1 MTIEIDCQGRESWS
15 RLLSDQLIYRQWF
28 ILSCTKP
35 NWVTTPQVCSGI
47 GWLTLENLQG
57 TPTLF
62 SGQRILIFSAL
73 PNPAQDGQVQFCY
86 SSCFLLWTEIRVRK
100 LAYSV
105 IQTIPLLCF
114 LIHLSLFRSLPWP
127 PYMLQFRYI
136 FLYCSCSSSFMLTV
150 SMTANGLIWI
160 EGLNPSLY

>member
-47 GWLTLENLQG
+47 GWLTLENLQS

-62 SGQRILIFSAL
+62 SGQRILIFGL
-73 PNPAQDGQVQFCY
+73 AQ
-86 SSCFLLWTEIRVRK
+86 SSTRWTSSILLFFLLSSLNRNKGPE
-100 LAYSV
+100 A
-105 IQTIPLLCF
+105 
-114 LIHLSLFRSLPWP
+114 SLFSYSNHSIVVLFNSSLSFVL
-127 PYMLQFRYI
+127 YLGLLTYFNFEI
-136 FLYCSCSSSFMLTV
+136 FLYHFPSCSSSFMLTV

-160 EGLNPSLY
+160 EGLNPSLC